1 MPPIGVCTCQ
11 QSMSH
16 VTLSV
21 NEVQHQFVGEAFSL
35 TSPHGLVRHAQHMFI
50 LARRKSRSRSLNCLP
65 LSHKYTCPP
74 DSGPQRS
81 RAPRNSPAMDASFPR
96 AMPYT
101 MSGATATPSSHSPT
115 RPMSRLQSPHLASL
129 PIHPL
134 VHRAWML
141 IPAPRVCRATHAC
154 ATLDPASP
162 PCTPLRAP
170 TFAHTQP
177 RRFRRNI

>member
-1 MPPIGVCTCQ
+1 
-11 QSMSH
+11 MSH

-21 NEVQHQFVGEAFSL
+21 NEVQHQFVGEGFSL

-65 LSHKYTCPP
+65 LSHKHTRPP
-74 DSGPQRS
+74 PKQIPHCTDSDPQCTVVAHRETLRLWMLLS
-81 RAPRNSPAMDASFPR
+81 RAPCPTPCPEQPQRPPR
-96 AMPYT
+96 IRPLGPCLACNRLIWHRSQSTRSCIVPE
-101 MSGATATPSSHSPT
+101 SS
-115 RPMSRLQSPHLASL
+115 SR
-129 PIHPL
+129 HP
-134 VHRAWML
+134 VSA
-141 IPAPRVCRATHAC
+141 ATHAC